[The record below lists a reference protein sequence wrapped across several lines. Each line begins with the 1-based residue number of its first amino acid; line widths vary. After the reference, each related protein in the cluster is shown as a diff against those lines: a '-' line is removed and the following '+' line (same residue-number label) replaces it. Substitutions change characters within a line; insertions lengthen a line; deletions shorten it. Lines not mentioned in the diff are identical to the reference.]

1 MYITKKHIAR
11 RTVLRGMG
19 VSLALPF
26 LEAMVPAATALA
38 KTAAVTPPRMGF
50 FYLPMGAIMAN
61 TPWGEEMNA
70 WTPSKDGRDFD
81 LKPILKPFAPYQE
94 HLTVISGLDNK
105 PGASSAPHA
114 IIPGTWLG
122 CVHPPQQQA
131 THGGVT
137 VDQVAAQHI
146 GQDTALPSIEL
157 AAEGGNNAS
166 AACDRNFGCSY
177 ADTISF
183 STPSTPLPMESNPQ
197 KVFQK
202 LFGQGRTAEEREAIS
217 SDYKSILDFV
227 SEETSALKGSL
238 GAHDRATF
246 DDYLQKVREIERR
259 VKKMADRDL
268 SGLTLPEVPVNVPPI
283 NENLPLMFDMIS
295 LAYQANLTRVASLMM
310 AAEATA
316 TAYTHLG
323 IPDAFHPLSHHG
335 NVKESL
341 EKLVRIQTY
350 HSKVFVD
357 FLGKLKE
364 IPDGESSVLDNAIFL
379 YGGNMSNSDLH
390 NSFPLP
396 TLVVGRGGG
405 RIKGNQHL
413 RYADH
418 EPLANVHL
426 TLLHRVGI
434 PVETFGDDGT
444 RELTEI

>member
-26 LEAMVPAATALA
+26 LDAMVPAATALA
-38 KTAAVTPPRMGF
+38 NTAAAAKPRMGF
-50 FYLPMGAIMAN
+50 FYLPMGAVMAN

-70 WTPSKDGRDFD
+70 WTPDREGRDFD
-81 LKPILKPFAPYQE
+81 LKPILKPLAGYQDY
-94 HLTVISGLDNK
+94 LTVISGLDNK

-114 IIPGTWLG
+114 IIPGTWLA
-122 CVHPPQQQA
+122 CVHPPKQQA
-131 THGGVT
+131 PHGGVT
-137 VDQVAAQHI
+137 IDQMAARHI

-157 AAEGGNNAS
+157 AAEGGNSNAS

-183 STPSTPLPMESNPQ
+183 STPSTPLPMEYNPQ

-202 LFGQGRTAEEREAIS
+202 LFGQGRTAEERQAIS
-217 SDYKSILDFV
+217 RDYTSILDFV
-227 SEETSALKGSL
+227 SEQTSALKSSL
-238 GAHDRATF
+238 GAHDRAVF
-246 DDYLQKVREIERR
+246 DDYLEKVREIERR
-259 VKKMADRDL
+259 VQKMSSRDL
-268 SGLTLPEVPVNVPPI
+268 SGLTLPDVPVNVPPI

-310 AAEATA
+310 AKEATS

-341 EKLVRIQTY
+341 KKLVRIQTY
-350 HSKVFVD
+350 HSEVFAD
-357 FLGKLKE
+357 FLEKLSQ
-364 IPDGESSVLDNAIFL
+364 IPDGENSVLDNAVFL

-396 TLVVGRGGG
+396 ILLVGKGAG
-405 RIKGNQHL
+405 IKGNQHL
-413 RYADH
+413 RYKDH

-426 TLLHRVGI
+426 TLLRRLGV
-434 PVETFGDDGT
+434 PAETFGDDGT